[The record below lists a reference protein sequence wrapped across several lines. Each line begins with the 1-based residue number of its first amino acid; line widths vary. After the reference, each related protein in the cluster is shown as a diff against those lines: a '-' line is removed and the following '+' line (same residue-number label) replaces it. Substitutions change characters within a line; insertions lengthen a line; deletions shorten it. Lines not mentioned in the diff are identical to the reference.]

1 MNTPGKH
8 YDAVVV
14 GGGLSGLLAAA
25 TLSESGAQ
33 VFLIGKGGGYLHFT
47 SGCVD
52 VLAKDAEGNP
62 VSDPVD
68 AMYALARRYPEHPYA
83 LAGDALEPALD
94 LFLRIMQEMD
104 VPFTGTVD
112 ENVQL
117 PTAIGSTR
125 TTCLQPESMAAG
137 DVTSLMPMLVAGFSN
152 FRDFYPPYLAANLS
166 RAINMPVQAA
176 YLDLPQMSRRRHL
189 LSVDAARLFD
199 EPACRMEVAR
209 AVRAVLDDAER
220 VGFPGFIGHE
230 HSREAWLDLQSQIGV
245 PVFEITTLPPSVPGI
260 RVQNAL
266 RRWLL
271 RRGVRTETGFW
282 VTGRRDGSSIQA
294 IDVESAG
301 RRTRYTADAWILAT
315 GGVGGGGIHAAS
327 SGHLQETVFDLPVTG
342 ARDRNTWF
350 TQQFTG
356 DAPQPISLVG
366 VATNDRLQPLLGNEQ
381 PLENVFITA
390 SNLPHWDPTR
400 EGSGEGV
407 ALATGYK
414 AALGAL
420 AVLGQTVHTSRGQSP
435 QTSVAR

>member
-8 YDAVVV
+8 YDAIVV

-25 TLSESGAQ
+25 TLSESGAR

-52 VLAKDAEGNP
+52 VLAKDADGEP
-62 VSDPVD
+62 VSDPVEGVH
-68 AMYALARRYPEHPYA
+68 ALARRYPDHPYA

-94 LFLRIMQEMD
+94 LFRRIMQEMD
-104 VPFTGTVD
+104 MPFTGTVH

-125 TTCLQPESMAAG
+125 TTCLVPESMAAG
-137 DVTSLMPMLVAGFSN
+137 NVTSPMPMLVVGFKN

-166 RAINMPVQAA
+166 RAMDMPVQTA
-176 YLDLPQMSRRRHL
+176 YLDLPQMSQRRHL

-199 EPACRMEVAR
+199 EPAFRVEVAR
-209 AVRAVLDDAER
+209 AVRAVLGDGER
-220 VGFPGFIGHE
+220 VGFPAVVGNE
-230 HSREAWLDLQSQIGV
+230 HSREVWQDLQSQIGV
-245 PVFEITTLPPSVPGI
+245 QVFEITTLPPSIPGI

-282 VTGRRDGSSIQA
+282 VTGRRDGSSIQG

-301 RRTRYTADAWILAT
+301 RRTRYTADAWILAA
-315 GGVGGGGIHAAS
+315 GGVGGGGIHAGS
-327 SGHLQETVFDLPVTG
+327 NGDLQETVFDLPVSG

-356 DAPQPISLVG
+356 DASQPISFVG
-366 VATNDRLQPLLGNEQ
+366 VPTNDRLQPLLGDEQ
-381 PLENVFITA
+381 PLENVFVTA
-390 SNLPHWDPTR
+390 SNLPNWDPTR

-420 AVLGQTVHTSRGQSP
+420 AVLGQTAHPSRGQSP